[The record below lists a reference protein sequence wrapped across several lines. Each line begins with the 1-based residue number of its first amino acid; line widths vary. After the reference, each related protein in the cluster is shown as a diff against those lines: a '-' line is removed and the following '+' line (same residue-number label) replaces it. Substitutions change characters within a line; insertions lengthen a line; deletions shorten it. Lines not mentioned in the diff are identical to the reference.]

1 MGKRITQQKRGHGGP
16 RYTSPSHRYT
26 IKSTYLNA
34 DGNKGKIL
42 DFIIS
47 PAHSA
52 PIIKVD
58 YPDNNVGF
66 MIAAEG
72 IRVGENILY
81 GETAGIKSGNVLPLK
96 SIPEGTRIFNIESQ
110 PGDNGKFCR
119 SAGAF
124 ARVLS
129 KTKNNV
135 TIQFPSKK
143 TKEFSEKCRASIG
156 TVAGSGISDKP
167 FLKAGTMHR
176 IKKARNKLYPSV
188 SGTSMNAVDHPFGGT
203 LSSRKGRPTVV
214 PKGAPAGRKVGML
227 RASRTGRKRGKR

>member
-16 RYTSPSHRYT
+16 RYKAPSHRYN
-26 IKSTYLNA
+26 IKSTYLNKEK
-34 DGNKGKIL
+34 GSGKIL

-52 PIIKVD
+52 PIIKIG
-58 YPDNNVGF
+58 YPNNEIGF
-66 MIAAEG
+66 IIAAEG
-72 IRVGENILY
+72 LRVGEELSYGGDIDIKPGNI
-81 GETAGIKSGNVLPLK
+81 LPLK

-124 ARVLS
+124 ARILS
-129 KTKNNV
+129 KTKEKV
-135 TIQFPSKK
+135 TIQFPSKR
-143 TKEFSEKCRASIG
+143 TKDFSEKCRASIG
-156 TVAGSGISDKP
+156 TIAGSGISDKP
-167 FLKAGTMHR
+167 FMKAGTMHKIR
-176 IKKARNKLYPSV
+176 KARNKLYPSV

-214 PKGAPAGRKVGML
+214 PKGAPPGRKVGML

>member
-16 RYTSPSHRYT
+16 RYTAPSHRYS
-26 IKSTYLNA
+26 IKSTYLKKET
-34 DGNKGKIL
+34 GKGKIL
-42 DFIIS
+42 EFTMS

-52 PIIKVD
+52 PIIKIG
-58 YPDNNVGF
+58 YPNHEKGF
-66 MIAAEG
+66 IIAAEG
-72 IRVGENILY
+72 LRVGEDLHYGKNVNI
-81 GETAGIKSGNVLPLK
+81 TPGNILPLK

-124 ARVLS
+124 ARILS
-129 KTKNNV
+129 KTKKKV
-135 TIQFPSKK
+135 TVQFPSKR
-143 TKEFSEKCRASIG
+143 TKDFSENCRASIG
-156 TVAGSGISDKP
+156 TVAGSGRSDKP

-176 IKKARNKLYPSV
+176 IRKARNKLYPSV

-214 PKGAPAGRKVGML
+214 PKGAPPGRKVGML
-227 RASRTGRKRGKR
+227 RASRTGRKKGKR

>member
-16 RYTSPSHRYT
+16 RYRAPSHKYK
-26 IKSTYLNA
+26 IKSTYLNN
-34 DGNKGKIL
+34 DKGICKIL

-52 PIIKVD
+52 PIVKIS
-58 YPDNNVGF
+58 YTNNQIGF
-66 MIAAEG
+66 IIAAEG
-72 IRVGENILY
+72 LKVGESLLC
-81 GETAGIKSGNVLPLK
+81 GEKASINSGNILPLK
-96 SIPEGTRIFNIESQ
+96 SIPEGTKIFNIESQ

-124 ARVLS
+124 ARILS
-129 KTKNNV
+129 KTKKNV
-135 TIQFPSKK
+135 TIQFPSKR
-143 TKEFSEKCRASIG
+143 TKDFSENCRASIG

-214 PKGAPAGRKVGML
+214 PKGAPPGRKVGML